1 MLDLVAA
8 FSSKN
13 DNKFNDDLLINFRR
27 DDDMV
32 RYVDDACEAI
42 TRLIPDFITYKG
54 NREIDNRKRMLA
66 RDESDKDPKG
76 SKMSKNEIR
85 INVSDTFAKEVSFEF
100 ELRFGGQTKFV
111 NFTLWIPL
119 LVDGYHFFIRG
130 NKYSCPI
137 QAVDAISYTRKNM
150 LVLKT
155 TTRAIKFERE
165 KSVLTDIYGKKFNV
179 ERLMIF
185 ITNKSISL
193 LVYYFA
199 AFGFFKT
206 LQYFGTDMYIKLYS
220 GNITDGVP
228 DDKYMFKFG
237 KCFLGV
243 DKIEFDSNRVL
254 RMFVG
259 TCLTSIKRS
268 MDVDYIRN
276 PVRWTSLL
284 GEAISPPKALEKGE
298 ALLKTFRNSLDFRTT
313 EIINELVEGTDRN
326 NMFEVGRW
334 LFCNYANI
342 CHKDDGLQ
350 NKRLRINE
358 YLVSPF
364 IKRFVEKVHRF
375 MNTPVKIKS
384 MSNLEDVFKLKSS
397 VIINAIIGKTSPQ
410 ITGLNITKFSS
421 ESNDC
426 GMVNVLLQETK
437 SGPGSP
443 LEKTKR
449 VGISHREFSIDMLGN
464 LDIIAGSSAGNPGI
478 NRYIC
483 PINDTFNPKKK
494 IFNIDPKL
502 LVQ

>member
-1 MLDLVAA
+1 MLDMVAA

-13 DNKFNDDLLINFRR
+13 DNKFNDDLLVNFRR

-32 RYVDDACEAI
+32 KYVDDACEAI
-42 TRLIPDFITYKG
+42 TKLIPEYIKYRG
-54 NREIDNRKRMLA
+54 HHEIDNHKRALA
-66 RDESDKDPKG
+66 RDESDKDKG
-76 SKMSKNEIR
+76 SKIGKNEIR
-85 INVSDTFAKEVSFEF
+85 INTSDTFAKEVSFEF
-100 ELRFGGQTKFV
+100 ELNFGGQTKLT
-111 NFTLWIPL
+111 NFSLWIPL
-119 LVDGYHFFIRG
+119 LVDGYHFYIRG
-130 NKYSCPI
+130 NKYSCPV

-155 TTRAIKFERE
+155 TTRAIKYERE
-165 KSVLTDIYGKKFNV
+165 KNVIKDIYGNKFNV
-179 ERLMIF
+179 EKLMIF
-185 ITNKSISL
+185 ITRKSIPVL
-193 LVYYFA
+193 IYYFS

-206 LQYFGTDMYIKLYS
+206 VEYFGADQFIKLYS

-228 DDKYMFKFG
+228 DDRYLFKFG

-243 DKIEFDSNRVL
+243 DKKEFDANRVL

-259 TCLTSIKRS
+259 TCVAASKRS
-268 MDVDYIRN
+268 MDIDYIRN

-284 GEAISPPKALEKGE
+284 GETISPPKALEKGE
-298 ALLKTFRNSLDFRTT
+298 ALLKTFRNSLDFRTLSV
-313 EIINELVEGTDRN
+313 INELVEGKDRN

-334 LFCNYANI
+334 LFCNYSNL
-342 CHKDDGLQ
+342 CYKDDGLQ

-364 IKRFVEKVHRF
+364 IKMFVDKVHRF

-384 MSNLEDVFKLKSS
+384 MSNLEDVFKMRSS
-397 VIINAIIGKTSPQ
+397 IIINAIIGKISPL

-426 GMVNVLLQETK
+426 GLVNILLQETK

-449 VGISHREFSIDMLGN
+449 VGISHRDFSIDMLSN

-478 NRYIC
+478 NRYLC
-483 PINDTFNPKKK
+483 PINDTFDSKKK

-502 LVQ
+502 IVQ